1 MTKDLVTT
9 NTWWSLTESEKIC
22 LQTEFEVTI
31 QNIHMEFKDP
41 CVDPLDTCKIS
52 VKILLLYKIKSLQT
66 RNFRSFCTMYNI
78 HLSTGKY
85 TYN

>member
-41 CVDPLDTCKIS
+41 CVDPLDTCKSFCKNSAIIQNQ
-52 VKILLLYKIKSLQT
+52 ILTNQELQKLLYYVQHPSEYK
-66 RNFRSFCTMYNI
+66 
-78 HLSTGKY
+78 
-85 TYN
+85 